1 MFDLPLATQ
10 RHLIKPV
17 TGHKHVR
24 IILVSR
30 FLGFIDQIRNSQKI
44 IPKMLLSHIQH
55 DVRSTTGLNLRKIML
70 QTNKVSV
77 NDLRKSDITELVY
90 HPTAPDEKWK
100 EVIVNEI
107 IQVRD
112 NNIEVEGFEYEE
124 LTEILEHICVS

>member
-1 MFDLPLATQ
+1 MH
-10 RHLIKPV
+10 RHLIETV

-24 IILVSR
+24 KILASR
-30 FLGFIDQIRNSQKI
+30 FLGFIEQIRKSQKI

-70 QTNKVSV
+70 QTSKTSV
-77 NDLRKSDITELVY
+77 NDLRKSDIAQLDY
-90 HPTAPDEKWK
+90 HPTSPEDMWK
-100 EVIVNEI
+100 ENIVKEI

-112 NNIEVEGFEYEE
+112 NTIEVEGFEYDE